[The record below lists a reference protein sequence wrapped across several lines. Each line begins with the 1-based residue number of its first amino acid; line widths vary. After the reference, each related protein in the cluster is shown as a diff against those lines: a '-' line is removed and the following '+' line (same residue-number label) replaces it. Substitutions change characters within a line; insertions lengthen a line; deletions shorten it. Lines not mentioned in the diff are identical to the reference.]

1 MTKRLSNSEKKDINK
16 LLEKQFNLIEFIK
29 KQDIVDNDEQNNIIV
44 NGKKV
49 FFNYEKNLVP
59 TLRLLLEKT
68 VLKKITIDMGA
79 VRFIIK
85 GADIMRPGIRKL
97 DENIAKDE
105 FVVIVDE
112 THGKPLAVGKILFSG
127 EEVKAMNSGKVIKN
141 IHYIGDGIWNL

>member
-141 IHYIGDGIWNL
+141 IHYIGDGIWK